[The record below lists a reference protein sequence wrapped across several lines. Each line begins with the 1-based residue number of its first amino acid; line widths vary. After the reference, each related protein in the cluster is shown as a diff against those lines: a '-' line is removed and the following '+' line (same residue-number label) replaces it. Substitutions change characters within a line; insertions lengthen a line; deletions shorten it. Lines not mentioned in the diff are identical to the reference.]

1 MDVEEKAFFAAVMH
15 EEAKQRKKAMKKWGD
30 SIGKYTNNHVFDR

>member
-15 EEAKQRKKAMKKWGD
+15 EEAKQRKRMKK
-30 SIGKYTNNHVFDR
+30 

>member
-15 EEAKQRKKAMKKWGD
+15 EESEQRKKAMKK
-30 SIGKYTNNHVFDR
+30 

>member
-15 EEAKQRKKAMKKWGD
+15 EEAKQRKKAMKK
-30 SIGKYTNNHVFDR
+30 

>member
-15 EEAKQRKKAMKKWGD
+15 EEAKQRKRMKKWGD

>member
-15 EEAKQRKKAMKKWGD
+15 EEAKQRKKMKK
-30 SIGKYTNNHVFDR
+30 

>member
-15 EEAKQRKKAMKKWGD
+15 EEGLQRKKAMKK
-30 SIGKYTNNHVFDR
+30 